1 MYEKMAN
8 SEDDDEEADF
18 ELEEYLSQIDS
29 ENSKAELIN
38 ICNKLNI
45 LQISI
50 DSKKDELAT
59 AEEELSKVSSF
70 LV

>member
-8 SEDDDEEADF
+8 SEDDDEEADL
-18 ELEEYLSQIDS
+18 ELEEYLSRIDS

-50 DSKKDELAT
+50 DSKTDELAA
-59 AEEELSKVSSF
+59 AEEELRKVSIF